1 MSAGWLP
8 GHAPGGWQLGHAAQI
23 PTHWLSAEGKAHR
36 EHREKLE
43 LVASFSFFGNVMSMA
58 SVQLAGAKRDA
69 LLLSFKD
76 AKVGV
81 GSGGAGE
88 GSGGGSR
95 GGGLRWA
102 GPVLTCHPQ
111 LSVVE
116 YDPGTH
122 DLKTLSL
129 HYFEEPELRVG
140 LAPPLPRPT
149 PCLAPPPG
157 SPRGP
162 LPGPA

>member
-1 MSAGWLP
+1 MYAVYKQAHPPTGLEFSMYCNFFNNSERNLVVAGTS
-8 GHAPGGWQLGHAAQI
+8 QLYVYRLNRDAEV
-23 PTHWLSAEGKAHR
+23 PTKNDRSAEGKAHR

-76 AKVGV
+76 AKVG
-81 GSGGAGE
+81 
-88 GSGGGSR
+88 
-95 GGGLRWA
+95 
-102 GPVLTCHPQ
+102 

-140 LAPPLPRPT
+140 LAPPLV
-149 PCLAPPPG
+149 PPPG
-157 SPRGP
+157 SVGAPA
-162 LPGPA
+162 GPA

>member
-8 GHAPGGWQLGHAAQI
+8 GHAPGGWRLGHAAQI

-81 GSGGAGE
+81 GSGGRGGAVGAGAGRRGAAVGGPGSDLPPPAV
-88 GSGGGSR
+88 GSGVRPGHPRSQD
-95 GGGLRWA
+95 
-102 GPVLTCHPQ
+102 PVSAL
-111 LSVVE
+111 L
-116 YDPGTH
+116 
-122 DLKTLSL
+122 
-129 HYFEEPELRVG
+129 
-140 LAPPLPRPT
+140 
-149 PCLAPPPG
+149 
-157 SPRGP
+157 
-162 LPGPA
+162 